1 MWGLI
6 IKDLYNLKRQLA
18 LYGIIGGVYLA
29 VAGVSGN
36 VSVFIGMIMMFT
48 AMIPLSAIA
57 YDERAKW
64 DKYSL
69 TMPVSRKQIVAG
81 KYLLGLLV
89 LAAGGALSLISVL
102 LMGSADV
109 SENLITVAVLLGV
122 CLLYISILV
131 PVVFKLGTERAR
143 YVMMIII
150 FVPFLVI
157 VPAAKF
163 MGGAAAEQ
171 NAFFLSSGFGMAD
184 ARLLAVG
191 FLLFSGLML
200 ALSYRIAVSIYSKRE
215 L

>member
-157 VPAAKF
+157 VTAAKF

-171 NAFFLSSGFGMAD
+171 NASFCPADSEWRMHGFWQLD
-184 ARLLAVG
+184 
-191 FLLFSGLML
+191 
-200 ALSYRIAVSIYSKRE
+200 SYCSVV
-215 L
+215 

>member
-157 VPAAKF
+157 VTAAKF
-163 MGGAAAEQ
+163 MGGSCRRTKCFLFVQ
-171 NAFFLSSGFGMAD
+171 RIRNGGCTAFGSWIPTVQWSDAGTFLPHCCFH
-184 ARLLAVG
+184 LQ
-191 FLLFSGLML
+191 
-200 ALSYRIAVSIYSKRE
+200 
-215 L
+215 